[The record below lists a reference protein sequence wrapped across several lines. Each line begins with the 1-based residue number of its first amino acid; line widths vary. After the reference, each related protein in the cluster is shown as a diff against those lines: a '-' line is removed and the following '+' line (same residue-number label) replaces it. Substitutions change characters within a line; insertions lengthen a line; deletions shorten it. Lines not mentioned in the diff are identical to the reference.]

1 MTFTALGAD
10 KHQDYG
16 SQVPRSMDWPPVRQ
30 VSYSITFRDDAPHRL
45 ARNGYVQ
52 YVALLQSRV
61 TRRILRRAEE
71 DLAGFGRHSK
81 PL

>member
-1 MTFTALGAD
+1 MAFTALAAD
-10 KHQDYG
+10 KHQDRG

-30 VSYSITFRDDAPHRL
+30 VSYSITFRDDAGHRL
-45 ARNGYVQ
+45 AKAKRLRP
-52 YVALLQSRV
+52 VALLRSRV

-81 PL
+81 PP